1 MNPIA
6 IMPSLANPQRF
17 LSTARRLLPWIAGVA
32 VLFLGIGLYLALIV
46 SPADY
51 QQGEGV
57 RIMYVHVPSAW
68 LALLCYTLMA
78 GASAWGFIARHP
90 LADMAAKSLA
100 PIGAVFTALALITGS
115 LWGKPMWGAWWAW
128 GDARLVSVLVLFFL
142 YLGYMAL
149 WAVIEEPSRAARA
162 AGILAIVGFVDLPII
177 KFSVDWWAT
186 LHQKASV
193 FRLEGPTIAPSM
205 LWPLLVMA
213 TGFTAFAAVVLL
225 LRMEMEILN
234 RRLRALRLQ
243 AASGTAWD
251 A

>member
-1 MNPIA
+1 MA
-6 IMPSLANPQRF
+6 SLANPQRF
-17 LSTARRLLPWIAGVA
+17 LGATRQLMPWLAGA
-32 VLFLGIGLYLALIV
+32 AALILGLGLYLALVV
-46 SPADY
+46 SPPDY

-68 LALLCYTLMA
+68 LGLLCYALMA

-90 LADMAAKSLA
+90 LADVAAKSLA

-115 LWGKPMWGAWWAW
+115 LWGKPMWNAWWVW
-128 GDARLVSVLVLFFL
+128 DVRLTSMLVLFFL

-149 WAVIEEPSRAARA
+149 WAAIEEPVRAARA

-177 KFSVDWWAT
+177 KFSVDWWPT

-193 FRLEGPTIAPSM
+193 FRLGGPTIAPAM

-213 TGFTAFAAVVLL
+213 VGFTVFAAAVLL

-234 RRLRALRLQ
+234 RRLRALQ
-243 AASGTAWD
+243 IQSAAGEAWGS
-251 A
+251 